1 MDVIEPF
8 EGVVVLDVVKPLESV
23 LIDVIEPFEGVTVV
37 LDVIEQLEGRGS

>member
-8 EGVVVLDVVKPLESV
+8 EGVIVLDVVKPLESV
-23 LIDVIEPFEGVTVV
+23 LIDVIEGVTVV